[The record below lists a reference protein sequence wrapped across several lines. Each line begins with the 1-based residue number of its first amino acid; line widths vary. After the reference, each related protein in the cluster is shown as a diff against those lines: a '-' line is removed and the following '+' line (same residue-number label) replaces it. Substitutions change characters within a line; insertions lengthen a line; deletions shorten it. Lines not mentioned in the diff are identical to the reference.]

1 MTALVQL
8 LLFVKSGAFPDRA
21 EATADP
27 ELGSR
32 TIDQVNDYAANGRNK
47 GGNCDNHQSE
57 RDRSLILFV

>member
-1 MTALVQL
+1 
-8 LLFVKSGAFPDRA
+8 VKSGAFPDRA

>member
-1 MTALVQL
+1 MTALIEL

-32 TIDQVNDYAANGRNK
+32 TIDQVNDYTANGRNK

>member
-1 MTALVQL
+1 
-8 LLFVKSGAFPDRA
+8 VKSGAFPNRA

>member
-21 EATADP
+21 EATAHP

-32 TIDQVNDYAANGRNK
+32 TIDQVNDYAADGRNK

-57 RDRSLILFV
+57 RDRRLILFV